1 MNVALSCNFLF
12 FSSVTIILEPFLIA
26 FFIKLFPLNLL
37 PFIAKK
43 YHFFTFVLSN
53 AMPEKKI
60 SKFFIN
66 I

>member
-43 YHFFTFVLSN
+43 ISFFFTFVLSN
-53 AMPEKKI
+53 AMPEKKN
-60 SKFFIN
+60 F
-66 I
+66 